1 MFYITALTIAGSD
14 CSGGAGIQADIKT
27 MSALGVYSSSV
38 ITAITVQ
45 NTKGVS
51 GVYSVDSAVIKEQI
65 NAVMDDIRPA
75 AVKIGMLDSRE
86 TVSTVAD
93 ALCDYRDKYIV
104 VDPVMISSSGT
115 RLMRQDAL
123 DTFCSK
129 LLSITY
135 LLTPNILEAEQL
147 SGIEINRMEDARTAA
162 CRIAK
167 TGCRNVLVTGG
178 HIEGDTKNDWLFMF
192 DGEKIL
198 GEYLFSDVTVSSI
211 NSHGTGCTF
220 SSAITALLAR
230 GLQLPQAVAG
240 AKYYITEALKA
251 GKDVHIGEGHGPLNH
266 FFAPLPLILKK
277 QTDE

>member
-1 MFYITALTIAGSD
+1 MFYISALTIAGSD

-27 MSALGVYSSSV
+27 MSALGVYASSV

-45 NTKGVS
+45 NTKGVE
-51 GVYSVDSAVIKEQI
+51 GVYPVDSTVITQQI
-65 NAVMDDIRPA
+65 NAVIDDIPPQ
-75 AVKIGMLDSRE
+75 AVKIGMMDSRE
-86 TVSTVAD
+86 TVSAVAD
-93 ALCDYRDKYIV
+93 ALCHYRGKYIV

-115 RLMRQDAL
+115 RLMRQDAI
-123 DTFCSK
+123 DTLCSK

-147 SGIEINRMEDARTAA
+147 SGVKINSMEDARIAA

-167 TGCRNVLVTGG
+167 KGCRNVLITGG

-198 GEYLFSDVTVSSI
+198 SEYVFSDVTVSSM

-230 GLQLPQAVAG
+230 GLQLPQAVSG
-240 AKYYITEALKA
+240 AKHYITEALKA
-251 GKDVHIGEGHGPLNH
+251 GKDVHIGDGHGPLNH
-266 FFAPLPLILKK
+266 FFAPLPLILKE
-277 QTDE
+277 QIDE